1 MRPPG
6 MEQNMKQNMVATAAM
21 QLFMRALAAT
31 NTELRQQVA
40 QAIAVNPALEDGSDD
55 FPTEE
60 HSSGEISAYK
70 DSFRLDSLTETPSL
84 LSHLEEQIRHS
95 GLPEAT
101 ENAALLLV
109 QHLSPRGY
117 FEEPPADIAER
128 EGIRKKHLQAALSAI
143 QDLDPPGVG
152 ACDLRESLMLQ
163 LRHLGEEDGLPMQL
177 LLHHW
182 DALVRHRYSLAAA
195 ELGITEH
202 RVADAAARIARL
214 NPNPGAGFLPSEN
227 ENIQP
232 DVVVEQDGDTLQVRL
247 TGENI
252 PKLALSAAYREMM
265 AEKADK
271 PEVRRYLS
279 HCFREGRELIRAI
292 EQRQQT
298 ILTVSR
304 AIISRQR
311 DFFLRGSRHL
321 HPLKREDI
329 AAETGLHVST
339 ISRAVKGKYLRFGH
353 RLYELSSFFSTALP
367 AEEGAEHSAAAVRAR
382 IRELIDA
389 EEGQHPLSDAGLEAA
404 LAQEGIR
411 VARRTIAKYREQL
424 KILPAHL
431 RRR

>member
-1 MRPPG
+1 

-55 FPTEE
+55 FRSEE
-60 HSSGEISAYK
+60 NSSGEISAYN
-70 DSFRLDSLTETPSL
+70 DSFRLDSLTEAPSL

-128 EGIRKKHLQAALSAI
+128 GGIRKKHLQAALSAI

-163 LRHLGEEDGLPMQL
+163 LRRLGEEEGLPMQL

-232 DVVVEQDGDTLQVRL
+232 DVVVEQDGDTLHVRL
-247 TGENI
+247 TGEI
-252 PKLALSAAYREMM
+252 SPSWHSL
-265 AEKADK
+265 
-271 PEVRRYLS
+271 P
-279 HCFREGRELIRAI
+279 H
-292 EQRQQT
+292 
-298 ILTVSR
+298 TV
-304 AIISRQR
+304 
-311 DFFLRGSRHL
+311 
-321 HPLKREDI
+321 K
-329 AAETGLHVST
+329 
-339 ISRAVKGKYLRFGH
+339 
-353 RLYELSSFFSTALP
+353 
-367 AEEGAEHSAAAVRAR
+367 
-382 IRELIDA
+382 
-389 EEGQHPLSDAGLEAA
+389 
-404 LAQEGIR
+404 
-411 VARRTIAKYREQL
+411 
-424 KILPAHL
+424 
-431 RRR
+431 